1 MTIEITSRICYPN
14 GSNSSSLCKFC
25 MDSEYLH
32 LYVFT
37 AFVYVYIVQQYTVA
51 GVVFDNVQ
59 VRQQYQ
65 LYSLD
70 GAVLYCSASYY
81 IIIFFKCPREYKAR
95 GLKTIIIIFFL
106 PSVSMIPRDFGK
118 KLSEIQNVGVTITP
132 GSSRG

>member
-14 GSNSSSLCKFC
+14 GSNSSSLRKFC
-25 MDSEYLH
+25 MDSEYLY

-81 IIIFFKCPREYKAR
+81 III
-95 GLKTIIIIFFL
+95 IIFL
-106 PSVSMIPRDFGK
+106 MPS
-118 KLSEIQNVGVTITP
+118 GV
-132 GSSRG
+132 